1 MRQDLSKSGQ
11 AAIDAGDA
19 GDGAGPGTGRG
30 GRARLGWRGLAQTA
44 AVAEVLVLVVVGLPR
59 GELEAL
65 GIAALLLIGAGLA
78 QLRRTLPGL
87 VLLGL
92 LFIDVAAFMLP
103 AAISNLA
110 AGEAIGGIALPTSLA
125 GMSLAGLI
133 AVVAAAVE
141 RRRGRTAGRG
151 PAVVAVGTVVVVAV
165 ALAVAAVAGPQ
176 RAAVAQ
182 GSQQLT
188 LQAAGAAF
196 SVTSLAAS
204 PGKVTVSLANHD
216 LFWHTFTIEQL
227 GVDLGVPV
235 NGTRSVT
242 FTATPGTYKFVCTV
256 PGHEAAGMRG
266 TLTVR

>member
-1 MRQDLSKSGQ
+1 MRQDLSKGDQ
-11 AAIDAGDA
+11 TALEAGGA
-19 GDGAGPGTGRG
+19 GAGPGAGG
-30 GRARLGWRGLAQTA
+30 GRSRLSWGRLAQTA
-44 AVAEVLVLVVVGLPR
+44 AAAEVLVLAVVGFAR
-59 GELEAL
+59 GDREAL
-65 GIAALLLIGAGLA
+65 AIAALLVIGAGLA
-78 QLRRTLPGL
+78 QLRRALPGL

-103 AAISNLA
+103 AAVSNLA
-110 AGEAIGGIALPTSLA
+110 AGEAIGGIALPASLT

-151 PAVVAVGTVVVVAV
+151 PVVVAVGTVVVVAIAV
-165 ALAVAAVAGPQ
+165 AAAAVAGPP
-176 RAAVAQ
+176 RAAVAE

-188 LQAAGAAF
+188 LQAARAAF
-196 SVTSLAAS
+196 SATSLAAS
-204 PGKVTVSLANHD
+204 PGQVTVSLANHD
-216 LFWHTFTIEQL
+216 LFWHTFTIQQL

-235 NGTRSVT
+235 GGTRSVT